1 MHILLAGVKNTE
13 GIEPEASFVSFSA
26 DNETDRA
33 TIRPWY
39 AKAQRDGLSSIYYNA
54 DNPSETPIIIA
65 HDLRPARA
73 ALIVAAVNSHYAML
87 LLAEGVRRLGDKS
100 ARRGFKVT
108 VDEVKGYA
116 RTALALARGK

>member
-1 MHILLAGVKNTE
+1 M
-13 GIEPEASFVSFSA
+13 S
-26 DNETDRA
+26 DETDRA

-65 HDLRPARA
+65 QDLRPARA

-116 RTALALARGK
+116 RTALALARGN